1 MTKLVYP
8 FSGVAGIYFPVGK
21 LDKGGTCE
29 FASEKCLKVCAT
41 FKNATATNK
50 IDYEDKYGAF
60 VDITQRDVHS
70 IIWKIAKEV
79 KELNSDILYWF
90 ASGDCPSEFTSRIAY
105 IIEGLS
111 FIIPAQIGF
120 TRNQK
125 LWEETNGLRLDNV
138 RIALTL
144 EEPYRSKLQRM
155 SSLGTIAVPNY
166 ITGNIKLYRCT
177 QSHTSCGAG
186 IVYVKK
192 LGETIKKKAG
202 CSNCLKEKIG
212 CFQDFE
218 IKGEIS

>member
-8 FSGVAGIYFPVGK
+8 FSGVAGIFFPVGK
-21 LDKGGTCE
+21 LDEGGTCE
-29 FASEKCLKVCAT
+29 FASKKCLEVCGA

-50 IDYEDKYGAF
+50 IEYEAKYNAF
-60 VDITQRDVHS
+60 VDITQRKTHD
-70 IIWKIAKEV
+70 IIWKIVKEV

-111 FIIPAQIGF
+111 YIIPVQIGF
-120 TRNQK
+120 TRNQE
-125 LWEETNGLRLDNV
+125 LWEKTNRLDNV

-144 EEPYRSKLQRM
+144 EKPYKSKLQRM
-155 SSLGTIAVPNY
+155 SSLGTIAIPNY
-166 ITGNIKLYRCT
+166 NTGNIKLYRCT

-192 LGETIKKKAG
+192 LGETIKKKAD
-202 CSNCLKEKIG
+202 CSNCFKEKIG

-218 IKGEIS
+218 IKGGVL